1 MIATVFSSTEH
12 RYSSAKPMTPTR
24 YSGSVVK
31 RPFGVGSKSEH
42 DALFLVT
49 KDGDYVLRRQGGN
62 AFFDPELEKL
72 VGKKIQCTGTL
83 VGYTLLVTNC
93 TVV

>member
-1 MIATVFSSTEH
+1 MT
-12 RYSSAKPMTPTR
+12 AKR

-31 RPFGVGSKSEH
+31 RPFGVGSKSER
-42 DALFLVT
+42 DAIYLVT

-72 VGKKIQCTGTL
+72 VGKNIQCTGTL
-83 VGYTLLVTNC
+83 VGYTLLITDY
-93 TVV
+93 TVI